1 MKSLLLIFLSVAGS
15 CFAAESSTS
24 LSSAAVGNESGKIV
38 AINDFAVDKYMGKWF
53 EIARLPAYFEK
64 RCVAPITIEYAHK
77 GDEIQ
82 VTNSCATLSG
92 DLYTRDGIAYL
103 SESNL
108 NGDGRLVVTSFPA
121 WLRWTHLGLS
131 DYWVIYADASYT
143 MVASPD
149 KKYLW
154 IFSREETPAL
164 EHIQR
169 LISLAEKQ
177 GFDISKLIFNYPSY
191 YAK

>member
-164 EHIQR
+164 EDIQR

>member
-1 MKSLLLIFLSVAGS
+1 MHIKVTKYKSL
-15 CFAAESSTS
+15 
-24 LSSAAVGNESGKIV
+24 IV
-38 AINDFAVDKYMGKWF
+38 VL
-53 EIARLPAYFEK
+53 R
-64 RCVAPITIEYAHK
+64 
-77 GDEIQ
+77 
-82 VTNSCATLSG
+82 SG

-149 KKYLW
+149 KNICGFFLVK
-154 IFSREETPAL
+154 
-164 EHIQR
+164 R
-169 LISLAEKQ
+169 L
-177 GFDISKLIFNYPSY
+177 PT
-191 YAK
+191 